1 MACNGCQTGAVAPKI
16 DLEPHTM
23 RFTKATTVLGV
34 NGKPYAL
41 NQPLVPP
48 GHFPRGH
55 WAVTLTIAG
64 IPKRIDKPTA
74 TEVFNEALRLAQ
86 LNKDPVWFIDLW
98 LNCNLQWATRVS
110 QKYQI
115 VTPNALRDISYEN

>member
-1 MACNGCQTGAVAPKI
+1 
-16 DLEPHTM
+16 M

-48 GHFPRGH
+48 GHFPRNH

-86 LNKDPVWFIDLW
+86 LNKDPIWFIDLW
-98 LNCNLQWATRVS
+98 LNCNLQWATRVP